1 MHVDMKY
8 QLAQDRV
15 AELRA
20 DAHRARNQRGRRA
33 QRAAEASQALS
44 RREWRVL
51 VQALVTR

>member
-33 QRAAEASQALS
+33 QRAAQASQALS

-51 VQALVTR
+51 VQALMAR